1 MPIQRKD
8 PSPYLRRGDRERR
21 RARWRAIA
29 LGVGTIAAVTLIG
42 LQRGPTDAAAE
53 ERPFYFSPLGFR
65 MREERDAARGELELA
80 NAQLQRFQR
89 IFGYSN
95 RYRISAG
102 LAGAIYD
109 AALAEGV
116 DADLA
121 FRLVKIESEFNERA
135 VSPVG
140 AVGLVQLM
148 PATAAHFEP
157 GITRAR
163 LFDRMTNLRIGFRYL
178 RGLIEDADG
187 DVAEALLVYN
197 RGPGAVA
204 AARARGE
211 NPSNGYDRT
220 VMRGYRGRGVVE

>member
-1 MPIQRKD
+1 
-8 PSPYLRRGDRERR
+8 
-21 RARWRAIA
+21 
-29 LGVGTIAAVTLIG
+29 
-42 LQRGPTDAAAE
+42 
-53 ERPFYFSPLGFR
+53 

-109 AALAEGV
+109 AALAEGL

-121 FRLVKIESEFNERA
+121 FRLVKIESQFNERA
-135 VSPVG
+135 VSPAG

-157 GITRAR
+157 GITRER
-163 LFDRMTNLRIGFRYL
+163 LMDRMTNLRIGFRYL
-178 RGLIEDADG
+178 RGLIEAANG

-204 AARARGE
+204 QSKARGE
-211 NPSNGYDRT
+211 DPSNGYERT